1 MLASFNGATRIHV
14 TIGDPIAQVKSPAG
28 VTQGFA
34 ARGADAIMIPLQV
47 KPADIDDFFKLAK
60 KLPNLDGIIIT
71 VPHKPVAFRHCDTT
85 SERSRVLEVC
95 NVMRRGADD
104 RWCGDMT
111 DGGGFV
117 AALKR
122 NGFDPKGKRALQVGA
137 GGAGSAIAL
146 SLTMEG
152 ASVTLADLDTGK
164 RDALIARLGRHGHKV
179 VATDKADPAGFD
191 LVVNAT
197 PAGMKI
203 RRSAAGRCRAARRQH
218 VRCRH
223 HHHAA
228 HDAAARRRA
237 GQGLPY
243 SERSADVRRAGRF
256 HQRFLVGQSVATAHP
271 SRRPGAT
278 PAAASPPP

>member
-1 MLASFNGATRIHV
+1 MLASLNGATRIHV

-47 KPADIDDFFKLAK
+47 KPADVEDFFRLAK

-71 VPHKPVAFRHCDTT
+71 VPHKPVAFRHCDLT
-85 SERSRVLEVC
+85 SERSRVLEVA
-95 NVMRRGADD
+95 NVMRRGADN
-104 RWCGDMT
+104 RWSGDMT
-111 DGGGFV
+111 DGGGFI

-152 ASVTLADLDTGK
+152 ASVTLVDLDTAK
-164 RDALIARLGRHGHKV
+164 RDALIAKLSRHGHKV
-179 VATDKADPAGFD
+179 APAGNADPHGFD

-197 PAGMKI
+197 PAGMKP
-203 RRSAAGRCRAARRQH
+203 GDPLP
-218 VRCRH
+218 V
-223 HHHAA
+223 
-228 HDAAARRRA
+228 DASKLSA
-237 GQGLPY
+237 GQFV
-243 SERSADVRRAGRF
+243 ADVITIPAITPLLEAAKAKGCRTQTGVEMFNAQVDF
-256 HQRFLVGQSVATAHP
+256 ICEFLLGK
-271 SRRPGAT
+271 
-278 PAAASPPP
+278 